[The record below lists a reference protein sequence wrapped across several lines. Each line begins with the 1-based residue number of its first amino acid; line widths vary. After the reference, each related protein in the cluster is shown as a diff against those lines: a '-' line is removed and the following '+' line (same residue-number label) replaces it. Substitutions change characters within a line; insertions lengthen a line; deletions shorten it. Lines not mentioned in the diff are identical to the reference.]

1 MLAIHDCLAGLARK
15 RPLFHSEADFQLAL
29 AWQIQQLLPD
39 SHIRLEL
46 PIAGAGETRRYLDIA
61 VQDGAERILIELKY
75 KTRDLEAFANDELFL
90 LLDQGAQPLGR
101 YDNLKDI
108 ERLES
113 MLAEQ
118 VGDCGYAI
126 LLSNDHG
133 YWTQA
138 RSHTVDA
145 AFRLHE
151 SSLMKGVRHWGANA
165 KPGTTSG
172 HEDPIP
178 LRGNYRNRWRD
189 YSRVSEGVGGRFRYL
204 LHEVRA
210 S

>member
-1 MLAIHDCLAGLARK
+1 LLAIHDCLAGLARK
-15 RPLFHSEADFQLAL
+15 RPLFHSEADFQHAL

-39 SHIRLEL
+39 ADIRLEL
-46 PIAGAGETRRYLDIA
+46 PIPGETRRHLDIA
-61 VQDGAERILIELKY
+61 VQDGAERVLIELKY
-75 KTRDLEAFANDELFL
+75 KTRDLEAFANNELFL
-90 LLDQGAQPLGR
+90 LLNQGAQPLGR
-101 YDNLKDI
+101 YDYLKDI

-138 RSHTVDA
+138 KSHTVDS

-151 SSLMKGVRHWGANA
+151 GSRVKDVRHWGPNA
-165 KPGTTSG
+165 APGTTDG
-172 HEDPIP
+172 REDPIC
-178 LRGNYRNRWRD
+178 LRGNYLNRWRD
-189 YSRVSEGVGGRFRYL
+189 YSRVSEGVGGQFRNL
-204 LHEVRA
+204 LHEVGA
-210 S
+210 G